1 MEQRGSGD
9 EKSYRHTLMGLDP
22 ARAHDFRVAGQK
34 RDCGATMWSDV
45 VSLSPPAP
53 PPAPDYAV
61 TVNYGDGAVALVVT
75 PSNAPAG
82 ITGYTL
88 RHRVKGSDA
97 DYVEV
102 SADPDDAADG
112 IEVSGVTHGEA
123 YRVGLRASNQ
133 VGDGEYAYR
142 DVTALVV
149 PAPPSFTLSPVYRK
163 GEAHLAESVASP
175 DPHASCYLLKVG
187 EAEAVSHTG
196 LADLR
201 LPVVPGETYT
211 VGQAAGNSA
220 GAGAFT
226 TVTRA
231 TTTTEFEALLEWRLI
246 APDQA
251 TPAEAV
257 GDATQYVAIVNGKPV
272 RYDPV
277 APCVGRETALAQ
289 SRSDQAT
296 ALAAWVDGL
305 SNASAD
311 LAAYAGSHKTA
322 MAGVLTAAKTAATTA
337 CQARHPVMEN
347 LGQNDACWVRMPR

>member
-9 EKSYRHTLMGLDP
+9 EKSYRHTLTGLDP

-34 RDCGATMWSDV
+34 RDCGATMWSSV

-53 PPAPDYAV
+53 DYA
-61 TVNYGDGAVALVVT
+61 VT

-82 ITGYTL
+82 VTGYTL

-97 DYVEV
+97 GYVEV

-112 IEVSGVTHGEA
+112 IEVSGVTHGET

-142 DVTALVV
+142 DVTVASL
-149 PAPPSFTLSPVYRK
+149 PDPPSFTLSPAYRK
-163 GEAHLAESVASP
+163 GEAHLAVSVSSP
-175 DPHASCYLLKVG
+175 DPHASRYLLKVG
-187 EAEAVSHTG
+187 EAEAAAHTG
-196 LADLR
+196 LSGLR
-201 LPVVPGETYT
+201 VPVVPGETYM
-211 VGQAAGNSA
+211 VALAPGNAAGDS
-220 GAGAFT
+220 AFT

-231 TTTTEFEALLEWRLI
+231 TTATEFEALLEWRLI
-246 APDQA
+246 VPDQA

-257 GDATQYVAIVNGKPV
+257 GDATQYVAIVNGEPV
-272 RYDPV
+272 RYNPV
-277 APCVGRETALAQ
+277 PPCVGQETALAQ

-311 LAAYAGSHKTA
+311 LTAYAGSHKTA
-322 MAGVLTAAKTAATTA
+322 MAGSLAAAKTAATTT
-337 CQARHPVMEN
+337 CQARYPAEEN
-347 LGQNDACWVRMPR
+347 LGQDDARWVRVPR